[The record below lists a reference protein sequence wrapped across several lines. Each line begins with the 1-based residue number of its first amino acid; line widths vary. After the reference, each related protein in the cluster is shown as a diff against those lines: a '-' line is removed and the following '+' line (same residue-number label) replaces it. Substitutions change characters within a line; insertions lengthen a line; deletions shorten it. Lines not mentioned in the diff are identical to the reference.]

1 MEIPANP
8 ILDER
13 VKARRQK
20 DLDGFVESYQ
30 DIIDNRTTKYA
41 NEIKDTWGRVGN
53 YLDTAT
59 KDLYSKYAVDGKL
72 PDKYLW
78 EAERLGILQEHT
90 AYIRKE
96 LHGEASKL
104 RKNIAYQYT
113 EAYYYAAF
121 KTEQSAKVAIHTPVL
136 SHAQVMGV
144 VSNPWLPDGRNYSD
158 RIRAN
163 TGLLAIGVND
173 AIEQAI
179 SEGLSVQETARLIQA
194 KTGEGYNNAVRLAR
208 TELNRAAAQGQ
219 SHLFMQNAD
228 VLDGKRWN
236 AVLDSK
242 TAPKD
247 AANDGKLYALDYDT
261 EEKPGVPGER
271 IPNHPNC
278 RCKWTPVLSALG
290 VSNKERIA
298 RDKKGERTY
307 VKARTYEEYAEE
319 VGLPLLPDRLRNDNP
334 KRYLRSGETVEDYA
348 AAVGQTA
355 EAFLQT
361 RNGAPLAAAITTAAE
376 AAAVFQPAATI
387 AEASA
392 WAQEN
397 LPIEKVDYT
406 GYDLQLANEINEELQ
421 NLYNDYP
428 EVEGIKFLGT
438 AQERNRLEYQRRF
451 DYFIE
456 ANGADKLHYVASQ
469 RGITVEALAKQY
481 VKPARKVPG
490 NTYAEAANHTWGDL
504 AGVAFNG
511 VWAKDYKKLS
521 EAAAKDARTGW
532 HPQGTEKPVSILVH
546 EFGHIVDYLLK
557 DAGLRDKYLTPIA
570 NEVLQLSVTEL
581 GEQLS
586 RYAGTNDREVI
597 AEAFAE
603 YRLSK
608 NPRKWARK
616 IGEAIEEAM
625 TEYRKGR

>member
-30 DIIDNRTTKYA
+30 DIIDSRTVKYA
-41 NEIKDTWGRVGN
+41 DEIKDTWGRVGN
-53 YLDTAT
+53 YLDNAT
-59 KDLYSKYAVDGKL
+59 KDMYNKYAVDGKL

-96 LHGEASKL
+96 LHGEAGRL

-121 KTEQSAKVAIHTPVL
+121 RTEQSAKVAIHTPVL
-136 SHAQVMGV
+136 SHSQVMGV

-219 SHLFMQNAD
+219 SHMFMENAD

-236 AVLDSK
+236 AVLDHV

-261 EEKPGVPGER
+261 EENPGVPGER

-290 VSNKERIA
+290 VSDKERIA
-298 RDKKGERTY
+298 RDKDGKRTY

-334 KRYLRSGETVEDYA
+334 KRYLRSGETVDDYA
-348 AAVGQTA
+348 AAVGQTVQ
-355 EAFLQT
+355 AFLGT
-361 RNGAPLAAAITTAAE
+361 RNGAPMATAITAAAE
-376 AAAVFQPAATI
+376 AATIFQPAATI
-387 AEASA
+387 AEATA

-397 LPIEKVDYT
+397 LPIEKVDYA
-406 GYDLQLANEINEELQ
+406 GYDLQLANEVNQELQ
-421 NLYNDYP
+421 KLYEIYP
-428 EVEGIKFLGT
+428 EVDGIKFMGT
-438 AQERNRLEYQRRF
+438 AQQRDKLEYVQRTER
-451 DYFIE
+451 FIE
-456 ANGADKLHYVASQ
+456 TNGMDKLHFVAKQ
-469 RGITVEALAKQY
+469 RGITVEALIKEY
-481 VKPARKVPG
+481 VKPRTISGSV
-490 NTYAEAANHTWGDL
+490 YAEAANSTWGDL
-504 AGVAFNG
+504 AGVTFNG
-511 VWAKDYKKLS
+511 VWAKDYKKLA
-521 EAAAKDARTGW
+521 EATAKDVRTGW
-532 HPQGTEKPVSILVH
+532 HPQGTEQPVSILVH
-546 EFGHIVDYLLK
+546 EFGHIVDYLLA

-570 NEVLQLSVTEL
+570 NDVLKLSVDDL
-581 GEQLS
+581 GKQLS
-586 RYAGTNDREVI
+586 RYAGTNDKEVI

-603 YRLSK
+603 YHLSK
-608 NPRKWARK
+608 KPRKWARK
-616 IGEAIEEAM
+616 IGKAIEEAM